1 MTTTVDCKG
10 NHTRYLRCSSY
21 ATAPLQRICTPHI
34 MNYYKLETAIIEQVQ
49 KICKKYLDKN
59 KVKQI
64 VDIENNSN
72 DKGNKIKKE
81 KSAILKYLEVLDM
94 QIDNLYEDKLNKVI
108 SVEDFERL
116 YNNKINERDEKKKQL
131 AEFENMSFER
141 KIVDYEKIMTEFL
154 KTENITNYMLT
165 SLIDKIEIDN
175 EKQVTIN
182 YIFSPL
188 NDLS

>member
-1 MTTTVDCKG
+1 
-10 NHTRYLRCSSY
+10 
-21 ATAPLQRICTPHI
+21 

>member
-1 MTTTVDCKG
+1 M
-10 NHTRYLRCSSY
+10 
-21 ATAPLQRICTPHI
+21 
-34 MNYYKLETAIIEQVQ
+34 
-49 KICKKYLDKN
+49 DKN

-116 YNNKINERDEKKKQL
+116 YNNKINVADLQAGVYTIKVNNQIQKLVRDEKKKQL

>member
-1 MTTTVDCKG
+1 M
-10 NHTRYLRCSSY
+10 
-21 ATAPLQRICTPHI
+21 
-34 MNYYKLETAIIEQVQ
+34 
-49 KICKKYLDKN
+49 
-59 KVKQI
+59 
-64 VDIENNSN
+64 
-72 DKGNKIKKE
+72 E
-81 KSAILKYLEVLDM
+81 K
-94 QIDNLYEDKLNKVI
+94 
-108 SVEDFERL
+108 
-116 YNNKINERDEKKKQL
+116 YNNKNEAIQALEEASIKYLQERDEKKKQL

>member
-1 MTTTVDCKG
+1 M
-10 NHTRYLRCSSY
+10 
-21 ATAPLQRICTPHI
+21 A
-34 MNYYKLETAIIEQVQ
+34 
-49 KICKKYLDKN
+49 KN

-64 VDIENNSN
+64 VYIENNSN

-81 KSAILKYLEVLDM
+81 KSAILKYLEILDM
-94 QIDNLYEDKLNKVI
+94 QVDNLYEDKLNKVI
-108 SVEDFERL
+108 SAEDFERL

-165 SLIDKIEIDN
+165 SLIDKIEIDDK
-175 EKQVTIN
+175 KQVTIN
-182 YIFSPL
+182 YKFSPL